1 MWSVSPT
8 RFPPGSD
15 RISFKRQELERIMP
29 SHVFIVGG
37 MSGIGLAV
45 AAKLKGR
52 GYAVTIAERDPA
64 MPEAAHRSL
73 GDVVAAA
80 TPPIRPWSRRR
91 SPAPSRSIILF
102 SPSAQRQGPRPLG
115 GVEIE
120 AVRRGFE
127 EKTLCRNIACA
138 RGASPTLRRDGGLTL
153 IYAAMPAR
161 SASCG
166 ERCGRRA
173 CSDPGRRIAAAACQ
187 WRRAR
192 SHKHAL
198 GGLSA
203 GRSAQSGV
211 RRLRRKDADR

>member
-102 SPSAQRQGPRPLG
+102 SPFGSGKGQGRLAASRSKPYG
-115 GVEIE
+115 GVL
-120 AVRRGFE
+120 RR
-127 EKTLCRNIACA
+127 KRCRASPGA
-138 RGASPTLRRDGGLTL
+138 RGASPTLRRDGGLTV
-153 IYAAMPAR
+153 IYAAMP
-161 SASCG
+161 G
-166 ERCGRRA
+166 TVGLVPRR
-173 CSDPGRRIAAAACQ
+173 
-187 WRRAR
+187 
-192 SHKHAL
+192 
-198 GGLSA
+198 
-203 GRSAQSGV
+203 
-211 RRLRRKDADR
+211 

>member
-102 SPSAQRQGPRPLG
+102 SPFGSGKGQGRLAASRSKPYG
-115 GVEIE
+115 GVL
-120 AVRRGFE
+120 RR
-127 EKTLCRNIACA
+127 KRCA
-138 RGASPTLRRDGGLTL
+138 AHRLRPGRFADVAASPSSMRQC
-153 IYAAMPAR
+153 PAR

-166 ERCGRRA
+166 ERCGRLA
-173 CSDPGRRIAAAACQ
+173 CSDPRRRIATAACQ

-203 GRSAQSGV
+203 SRSAQSGV
-211 RRLRRKDADR
+211 RRLRRKDAGR